1 MANKNA
7 VKRELFLAIAAR
19 LNVPVTSQSWFK
31 LGFEDAT
38 RHVYVSKSK
47 AVKAVHLSGFTHPL
61 GVEIPEADRP
71 TGRVHQELNFAQPVP
86 KILAD
91 FVTILREG
99 LISPAAC
106 TADIA
111 SSRGGRVASMT
122 TEQIAASVDAVLAA
136 LDEEEQEEQ
145 K

>member
-1 MANKNA
+1 MKATKNA
-7 VKRELFLAIAAR
+7 VKRELFLKIAER
-19 LNVPVTSQSWFK
+19 LEVPVTTQSWFK
-31 LGFEDAT
+31 LGWEDSG

-47 AVKAVHLSGFTHPL
+47 ACKAVHLSGFTHPL
-61 GVEIPEADRP
+61 GVSIPEADRP

-111 SSRGGRVASMT
+111 SARGGRVASMT
-122 TEQIAASVDAVLAA
+122 VEEIDAAVDDVLAA
-136 LDEEEQEEQ
+136 LD